1 MALINLIL
9 FLLPFIFIDLS
20 IFTHLYFLSFKNQF
34 NINILKYYFLLHYHN
49 I

>member
-34 NINILKYYFLLHYHN
+34 NINIKDITVDN
-49 I
+49 NKRN